1 MRRSTSGIARRPI
14 GTLSQ
19 KIHCQSMP
27 CTIAPPTIGPSATA
41 MPVTALNMPIAV
53 PRFSG
58 GKAAVSSASASGR
71 MNAAPAPCTARA
83 AIRKP
88 TFVLRAHAADAS
100 ENRPSPNTNVRL
112 RPKRSPSAEAVIS
125 STAKLRLYALTV
137 HSSSPIDA
145 RKCRRTVLS
154 AVATT
159 TVSSAAII
167 DAMPVRRT
175 THVLLLRVNC
185 VRVGMR
191 SPSVVFLRWRS
202 ALPPRSIAG
211 AASARGVEA
220 ERRELGPHKRSH
232 LSDAAVQV
240 ECEQLEDL
248 QGIGLARPP
257 YVVGA
262 D

>member
-1 MRRSTSGIARRPI
+1 MRRSTSGIASRPI

-19 KIHCQSMP
+19 KIHCQAMP
-27 CTIAPPTIGPSATA
+27 CTIAPPTMGPSATA

-88 TFVLRAHAADAS
+88 TSVLSAHAADAS

-112 RPKRSPSAEAVIS
+112 RPKRSPTAAAVIS

-137 HSSSPIDA
+137 HSSWPIDA
-145 RKCRRTVLS
+145 CRCTRTVLS

-167 DAMPVRRT
+167 EATPVRTT
-175 THVLLLRVNC
+175 THVRLLC
-185 VRVGMR
+185 VLLARGDMR
-191 SPSVVFLRWRS
+191 SPSVVFLR
-202 ALPPRSIAG
+202 
-211 AASARGVEA
+211 
-220 ERRELGPHKRSH
+220 
-232 LSDAAVQV
+232 
-240 ECEQLEDL
+240 
-248 QGIGLARPP
+248 
-257 YVVGA
+257 
-262 D
+262 